1 MSKQL
6 ANNTSNTSFDINP
19 IYKVNYLVDGVIN
32 TIYVFIGKKITKIGN
47 DTDLFETIF
56 TEEENEIITKNKI
69 QVVFSEQQIHPDDTI
84 GVIKLKILNEIKDKA
99 SLDEIYLFCQKI
111 ETLNSVNIYQSLTQN
126 KKQPLT
132 QVRLNQFISNI
143 IGDKKTKKIEPSVKK
158 GTYDYDDILE
168 MNLDGKRYLINKAL
182 GMKYFIVEN
191 EYPFVSN
198 PYDVTEYDSF
208 FEKFSRKTLST
219 LNSNL
224 LLNTGD
230 IYNNNIFLCLAKDV
244 LEHLSEKSVPENT
257 TIKIYYPF
265 LNNKK
270 IFSLEKLLDSEQEL
284 LETNTTLLSDNVLEI
299 FKKVDLF
306 YDVYKMRKNEMKY
319 TDRGIKFIK
328 IVMRPAFTIKL
339 PLDVIFKIT
348 HATEI
353 SPLIKYNPS
362 SRQENVYR
370 LYTADK
376 ISTDGRKIPFLKKG
390 TIFKQMKNIGKNKS
404 VSIFIEFLLEENTH
418 SMVCEF
424 DENGYITITSEFNTL
439 VNEQK
444 IEQLFKDRVNPIIQE
459 IKNYLEQSGYK
470 MSLFNS
476 LSDENVEVRILTYE
490 MKIQLKK
497 PFNIESFK
505 GCISSVFNNESSDF
519 KSGIHLRFKR
529 VANFNKVTSQEA
541 FIIEKRD
548 EGYTAREIVDALLQN
563 YPDDLKKTDA
573 EQLVMKV
580 ANEVR
585 TERGARKSEIKIKD
599 NPGFKTTI
607 MLENKTG
614 VISIVIENINDIN
627 YLATIPIYLDTILR
641 LTQDEKSTNYP
652 IKEINKICSSQETE
666 DIEIPDII
674 SPLESQVANFEEAI
688 LDENS
693 GELIHVKSSEDLSSD
708 MEDEK
713 AKNALSLFYG
723 DDEDEEE
730 EEIERG
736 GAPKETSSSDLSI
749 PSASSSK
756 ASSSSSQESIKP
768 LLQLP
773 EMTPSSESKSS
784 IPSASS
790 SKASSSSSQE
800 SIKPLQQLPNVS
812 SSVSSSE
819 SSKTSEQEN
828 VPGTD
833 SKSSQESEFIVK
845 KTQTK
850 SNKKTTPK
858 KKSSSESEPDLSE
871 DEKDEDDEDEDADN
885 MRMDLGE
892 EPVIKNID
900 GMSLRNYFQDRIE
913 ELDSPLIVKQKIGNY
928 SIYSKVCQSNQKRQ
942 PIILTDEELN
952 KIKKE
957 QKGFLRP
964 EDIIK
969 YGSDKKK
976 QFNYICPR
984 YWCLKT
990 NKPIDPRDFKEKIE
1004 NGKKVLVHPTCGK
1017 VLPRVEGKGKEVV
1030 KPGHYVYEFYK
1041 PKNNNPDYKRYP
1053 GFQVDKH
1060 PKGYCLPCCFDK
1072 YLTEGRISA
1081 NRKCM
1086 DMEPEN
1092 TAKDNKKE
1100 QEQDEYIKGPDK
1112 FPLTSGRW
1120 GYLPVAIQTM
1130 LHEVNADCQISK
1142 TNTNIKQNH
1151 PCLLRH
1157 GVEVNVKQSFI
1168 ACISDAIFFTQY
1180 VLDKNG
1186 KPTSEKVKILSIV
1199 EMKNR
1204 IIKSLT
1210 IDNFIKYQNGN
1221 LITDFYNPNKIVD
1234 IRKYENNNLVK
1245 KLNLS
1250 NETDKLFFEK
1260 IVSAFENFIDFLKDD
1275 DVIIDHTYLWD
1286 LVCQPNKYLFGNEGI
1301 NLVILELPK
1310 DDITNNVRLICPTNH
1325 YSTEFYE
1332 ARKYTLILMKED
1344 NYYEPL
1350 YSYKINNNKI
1360 TVSKMFSEKEPNLS
1374 STMRAVFKEI
1384 IKPFYDSNCRP
1395 LPSMPV
1401 EYLAKIPIPLYSLIQ
1416 KLDKRE
1422 YKILKLVINFN
1433 AKVIGVLSESAEG
1446 IKGFVP
1452 CYPTALSDNLKQNL
1466 DYVLMTDP
1474 NLWNTYEN
1482 TVDFLT
1488 NLEKRSSK
1496 KRQQSD
1502 IPCKPVFKIVE
1513 DELVVGILTETNQ
1526 FIQLSQPVPEQDIR
1540 SKKNLISIK
1549 DKNYIINK
1557 NNNPMVQSDVIISTS
1572 DKEDVER
1579 IDYIKRIK
1587 LETNFYNVFRNT
1599 IKILLNDYQH
1609 IKLRKQIES
1618 ELSSFVIIY
1627 PQKLKNING
1636 LLKELV
1642 KESIAF
1648 TGDKNYYKLI
1658 NEVSTCLVK
1667 DGKNCKDTP
1676 NLCAVSENGKCRLIL
1691 PEKNLITN
1699 KENKEIYF
1707 GKISDEIIRFNRI
1720 RSFMFQPQ
1728 SYLSFEN
1735 IGYNLRE
1742 NEIIMVQSLLTQE
1755 YFENLI
1761 PAVINN
1767 YVKFNSYDEVEPII
1781 SQQYDNNVTSLNAAI
1796 GKIPEK
1802 TCQKNEKEHITSKF
1816 WKKGFPENFKEIIYN
1831 KSSYCTFIC
1840 IIDLIEKKTG
1850 QKISVNKLKNDLF
1863 EEYKTYIERFSQQI
1877 IDILIL
1883 EGKKTLGDQVKA
1895 ETLTFSSFIY
1905 TDSYFITPLDI
1916 WLLVQKYKIPTI
1928 FISQTTI
1935 KVLTQG
1941 KQRSFVAYGKKGDD
1955 FAFINIPGLRPQN
1968 IPIYKVIESDSL
1980 DVFISVDDVKDGNC
1994 LEQLNYSIDNIVT
2007 IEEFLSNFKR
2017 PIFPAKKPKE
2027 NNINSDSDDDREVIV
2042 RRPVKKITKKV
2053 VVEDSSPLIEEHEPD
2068 LKSQNEEDVVI
2079 IKKKTKKAQ
2088 YVNKR
2093 ATKTKKII
2101 PVVNKK

>member
-6 ANNTSNTSFDINP
+6 ANNISNTFFDINP
-19 IYKVNYLVDGVIN
+19 IYKVNYLVDGLID
-32 TIYVFIGKKITKIGN
+32 TIYVFMGKKITNVGKE
-47 DTDLFETIF
+47 TDLFETIF
-56 TEEENEIITKNKI
+56 TEEENEIITTNKI
-69 QVVFSEQQIHPDDTI
+69 HVVFSEQQIHPDDTI

-143 IGDKKTKKIEPSVKK
+143 IGDTKTKKIEPRVKK
-158 GTYDYDDILE
+158 ETYDYDDILE
-168 MNLDGKRYLINKAL
+168 MNLDGKRYLINKTL

-198 PYDVTEYDSF
+198 PYDVREYDSF

-230 IYNNNIFLCLAKDV
+230 IHNNNIFLCLAKDV
-244 LEHLSEKSVPENT
+244 LEYLIEKSVPENT

-265 LNNKK
+265 LNNKN
-270 IFSLEKLLDSEQEL
+270 IFSLEKLFDSEHEL
-284 LETNTTLLSDNVLEI
+284 LETNTRILSDNVLEN

-306 YDVYKMRKNEMKY
+306 YDVYKMRKNELKY
-319 TDRGIKFIK
+319 TNRGIKFIK
-328 IVMRPAFTIKL
+328 VVIRPAFTIKL

-348 HATEI
+348 HSTEI
-353 SPLIKYNPS
+353 NPLIKYNPS

-370 LYTADK
+370 LYTGDK
-376 ISTDGRKIPFLKKG
+376 ISTDGRKIPFLKKA

-439 VNEQK
+439 VNETI
-444 IEQLFKDRVNPIIQE
+444 IEQLFKDNVNPIIQE

-470 MSLFNS
+470 MALFNS
-476 LSDENVEVRILTYE
+476 LSDENVEVRLLTYE
-490 MKIQLKK
+490 MKLQLKK

-548 EGYTAREIVDALLQN
+548 EGYNAREIVDALLQN
-563 YPDDLKKTDA
+563 YPDDLTKTDA

-607 MLENKTG
+607 ILENKTG

-627 YLATIPIYLDTILR
+627 YLTTIPIYLDTILR
-641 LTQDEKSTNYP
+641 LTQDEKSTSYP

-674 SPLESQVANFEEAI
+674 SPLESKVSNFEEAV

-693 GELIHVKSSEDLSSD
+693 GELKHVKSSEDLSSD
-708 MEDEK
+708 EEDEK

-723 DDEDEEE
+723 DDEEEE
-730 EEIERG
+730 EEERG
-736 GAPKETSSSDLSI
+736 GAKNSSSDPSI
-749 PSASSSK
+749 PSASSSD
-756 ASSSSSQESIKP
+756 
-768 LLQLP
+768 
-773 EMTPSSESKSS
+773 SKSS
-784 IPSASS
+784 VPSASS
-790 SKASSSSSQE
+790 SEPSSSEPSSASQE
-800 SIKPLQQLPNVS
+800 SIKPLQNLPEMSLSAS
-812 SSVSSSE
+812 SSKSSQ
-819 SSKTSEQEN
+819 SSKNIEEDSVLQEAK
-828 VPGTD
+828 
-833 SKSSQESEFIVK
+833 SKSSQESEIVVK
-845 KTQTK
+845 KSQTK

-858 KKSSSESEPDLSE
+858 SKSSSEPESEPESEQEPDVSE
-871 DEKDEDDEDEDADN
+871 DEEDEEDEDAHN

-892 EPVIKNID
+892 EPLVQKELDN
-900 GMSLRNYFQDRIE
+900 MSLRNYFQDRIE
-913 ELDSPLIVKQKIGNY
+913 ELDSPLIVKQKVGNY
-928 SIYSKVCQSNQKRQ
+928 SIYSKVCQSHQKRQ

-969 YGSDKKK
+969 YGSNKNK

-990 NKPIDPRDFKEKIE
+990 NKPIDPKDLKEKTE
-1004 NGKKVLVHPTCGK
+1004 NGKKILYHPTCGK
-1017 VLPRVEGKGKEVV
+1017 VLPHTKGKEGKEVIL
-1030 KPGHYVYEFYK
+1030 PGHYVYEFYK

-1072 YLTEGRISA
+1072 YLTEGRINA

-1086 DMEPEN
+1086 EEETEN

-1157 GVEVNVKQSFI
+1157 GVEVNNNQSFI
-1168 ACISDAIFFTQY
+1168 ACISDAKIFTEN

-1186 KPTSEKVKILSIV
+1186 KPTTEKAKILSIV

-1221 LITDFYNPNKIVD
+1221 LITDFYNPDKTVD
-1234 IRKYENNNLVK
+1234 ISKYENNNLIK

-1260 IVSAFENFIDFLKDD
+1260 VVSAFENFIDFLKDD

-1286 LVCQPNKYLFGNEGI
+1286 LVCQPNKYLFGGEGI

-1344 NYYEPL
+1344 NYYEPI

-1384 IKPFYDSNCRP
+1384 IKPFYDNNCRP

-1401 EYLAKIPIPLYSLIQ
+1401 EYLAKNPIPLYSLIQ

-1422 YKILKLVINFN
+1422 YKIVKLVINFN
-1433 AKVIGVLSESAEG
+1433 AKVIGVLAENPEG

-1452 CYPTALSDNLKQNL
+1452 CYPTALSDNLKQDL

-1488 NLEKRSSK
+1488 GLEKRSSK

-1513 DELVVGILTETNQ
+1513 DEMVVGILTETNQ
-1526 FIQLSQPVPEQDIR
+1526 FIQISQPIPEQDIR

-1572 DKEDVER
+1572 NKEDVER
-1579 IDYIKRIK
+1579 VDYIKRIK

-1609 IKLRKQIES
+1609 IKVRKQIET
-1618 ELSSFVIIY
+1618 ELSNAFIIY
-1627 PQKLKNING
+1627 SQKFKNIDV

-1642 KESIAF
+1642 KDSITF

-1658 NEVSTCLVK
+1658 NEVSTCIVK
-1667 DGKNCKDTP
+1667 DEKNCNDTP
-1676 NLCAVSENGKCRLIL
+1676 NLCAVSQNGKCRLIL

-1728 SYLSFEN
+1728 AYLSFEN

-1767 YVKFNSYDEVEPII
+1767 YVRFNSYDEVEPII
-1781 SQQYDNNVTSLNAAI
+1781 SQQYDNNVSSLNAAI
-1796 GKIPEK
+1796 GKKVEK
-1802 TCQKNEKEHITSKF
+1802 ICQKNERDHITSIF

-1831 KSSYCTFIC
+1831 KSSYCTFMC

-1850 QKISVNKLKNDLF
+1850 EKLSVNKLKNVLF
-1863 EEYKTYIERFSQQI
+1863 EEYKTYIERFSHQI

-1928 FISQTTI
+1928 LISQTTI
-1935 KVLTQG
+1935 KVLSEG
-1941 KQRSFVAYGKKGDD
+1941 KQRSFVAYGKRGDD
-1955 FAFINIPGLRPQN
+1955 FAFIIIPGLRPQN
-1968 IPIYKVIESDSL
+1968 IPIYKVIESDKL
-1980 DVFISVDDVKDGNC
+1980 DIFISFDDIKGGNC
-1994 LEQLNYSIDNIVT
+1994 LEELNSSIDNIVT

-2017 PIFPAKKPKE
+2017 PAFPSKKPKE
-2027 NNINSDSDDDREVIV
+2027 NNVNSDSDEDREVIV
-2042 RRPVKKITKKV
+2042 RRPVKKIAKKV
-2053 VVEDSSPLIEEHEPD
+2053 VVEESSPLIEEHEPQPI
-2068 LKSQNEEDVVI
+2068 SQNEDVVVS
-2079 IKKKTKKAQ
+2079 KKKSKKVQ

-2101 PVVNKK
+2101 PVVNKKITVISD